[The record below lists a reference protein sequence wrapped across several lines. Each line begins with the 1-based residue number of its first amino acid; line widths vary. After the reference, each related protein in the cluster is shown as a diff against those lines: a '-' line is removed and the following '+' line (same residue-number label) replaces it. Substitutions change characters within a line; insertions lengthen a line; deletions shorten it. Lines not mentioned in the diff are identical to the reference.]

1 MVMVKKVSTR
11 RDLITFSS
19 PVWEL
24 SGRNAVYDAV
34 DPDDKPTGGPE
45 PDGKWP
51 EKWEPIDAMEL
62 VLGLCGLI
70 VGADPDVACGLW
82 LPPPGEKVTREPEVL
97 LPLSPEPPG
106 FTLSSPPSSD
116 RKLRWVVT
124 ELVEILRLRFR
135 EKATSKSSDRWP

>member
-1 MVMVKKVSTR
+1 M
-11 RDLITFSS
+11 
-19 PVWEL
+19 
-24 SGRNAVYDAV
+24 SGINVVYDAV
-34 DPDDKPTGGPE
+34 DPEGKPTDGPE
-45 PDGKWP
+45 PDAKWP

-70 VGADPDVACGLW
+70 VGTDPDMACGLW

-97 LPLSPEPPG
+97 LPLSPGPPG

-124 ELVEILRLRFR
+124 ELVEIFRLRFR
-135 EKATSKSSDRWP
+135 ERTTSKSSDRWP

>member
-70 VGADPDVACGLW
+70 VGADPDVACGL
-82 LPPPGEKVTREPEVL
+82 
-97 LPLSPEPPG
+97 
-106 FTLSSPPSSD
+106 
-116 RKLRWVVT
+116 
-124 ELVEILRLRFR
+124 
-135 EKATSKSSDRWP
+135 